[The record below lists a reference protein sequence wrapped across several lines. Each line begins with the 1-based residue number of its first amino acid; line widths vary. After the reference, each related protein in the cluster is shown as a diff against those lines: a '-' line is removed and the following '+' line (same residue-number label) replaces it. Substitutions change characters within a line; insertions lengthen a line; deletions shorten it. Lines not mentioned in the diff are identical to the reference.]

1 MSTNCINCV
10 VNKRTGPD
18 LLCDECRTTS
28 NPVSAEVICIDLA
41 IKGWKSGLTEP
52 LLVDAL
58 VKLNTNFENT
68 KRELIVSKQ
77 ATKHAIELVDTV
89 SKERDAWK
97 AMAKNLLVGFKQ
109 YADEV
114 CSCTFDHDLN
124 ECTHVCLE
132 HKLMNEFRELDKP

>member
-10 VNKRTGPD
+10 VNKLTGPD
-18 LLCDECRTTS
+18 LLCDACRMLAPMPELATDIM
-28 NPVSAEVICIDLA
+28 PFQDLVGRELDARILA
-41 IKGWKSGLTEP
+41 I
-52 LLVDAL
+52 
-58 VKLNTNFENT
+58 
-68 KRELIVSKQ
+68 SKQ

-132 HKLMNEFRELDKP
+132 HKLMNEFQELDKP